1 MDNKNVINLALS
13 SEQNEFITKALGGHN
28 ILVDA
33 CIGSGKTTAIQQL
46 CNVFP
51 SDRKI
56 LYLTY
61 NRLLKLDAQAKI
73 KNSKEGRTRRTDF
86 WWGPEVIL
94 DAKYLFIRSCPVGPR
109 DGR

>member
-1 MDNKNVINLALS
+1 MQGETIKMDNKNIINLALS
-13 SEQNEFITKALGGHN
+13 AEQNEFVVKALGGHN

-73 KNSKEGRTRRTDF
+73 KNSRIFLSRTR
-86 WWGPEVIL
+86 
-94 DAKYLFIRSCPVGPR
+94 
-109 DGR
+109 